1 MEHSKFIRPR
11 EITVGENTFTVSQI
25 PAIDAQ
31 DIYTDVARSIKD
43 NGLIGMTMLPQHVVK
58 SILAYT
64 SAKVNDDWFVLDTE
78 QRLRNYIPDSKT
90 MNILVVNMIKDNW
103 GFLADGNLL
112 DVLGLEEAEETASES

>member
-11 EITVGENTFTVSQI
+11 EITVGEKTFTVSQI

>member
-11 EITVGENTFTVSQI
+11 EITVDERTFTVSQI

-31 DIYTDVARSIKD
+31 DIYTEVARSIKD

>member
-11 EITVGENTFTVSQI
+11 EITVGDKAFTVSQI

-31 DIYTDVARSIKD
+31 DIYTDVAKSIKD

-112 DVLGLEEAEETASES
+112 DVLGLEEAEETASGS